1 MKASLQRKI
10 KLSQNFRVG
19 KEKNRKSVEERMETN
34 GRQAHKVLWVLY
46 LGVFFEVWMKLA
58 TCPAGFV
65 YGGFIVLVK

>member
-1 MKASLQRKI
+1 MQN
-10 KLSQNFRVG
+10 KLSQKFRVG
-19 KEKNRKSVEERMETN
+19 KEKMEIRKSVEERMKTN